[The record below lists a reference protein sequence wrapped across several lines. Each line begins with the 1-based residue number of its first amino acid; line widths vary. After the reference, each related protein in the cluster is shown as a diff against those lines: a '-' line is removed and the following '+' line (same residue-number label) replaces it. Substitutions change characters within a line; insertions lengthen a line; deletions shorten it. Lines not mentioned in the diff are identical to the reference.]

1 MRRQIQLMLLLL
13 CAGGGL
19 VAAPAARA
27 VPSHGLS
34 IRPEV
39 MDIGTFYS
47 GDVLTISGEVPSG
60 QDVIIEITGPAAD
73 NQFDIKGKVGPFWMT
88 QDKAE
93 MDGAPTMYI
102 LLLPG
107 GPEWVPKASA
117 QGLGLETLKSKVQIQ
132 STSLSADDFFNM
144 FVKLKKDQGLYEEE
158 ENAVTYTAA
167 DDGNKRFSAVYR
179 FPRATSAGNYA
190 ISATTIADG
199 IRATVRT
206 TVLKVDE
213 IGFIRLVDSLATNR
227 RLAYGILAVII
238 ALFTGAVMGLL
249 FKGGGSH

>member
-1 MRRQIQLMLLLL
+1 MRRLIHLMLLLV
-13 CAGGGL
+13 CAGLGL
-19 VAAPAARA
+19 AVAPAARA
-27 VPSHGLS
+27 VQSQALS

-47 GDVLTISGEVPSG
+47 GDVVTISGEVPRG

-73 NQFDIKGKVGPFWMT
+73 DQFDIKGKVGPFWMT

-93 MDGAPTMYI
+93 MDGAPSMYI

-107 GPEWVPKASA
+107 GSQWVPKASA
-117 QGLGLETLKSKVQIQ
+117 QGLGLENLKSKVKIQ
-132 STSLSADDFFNM
+132 SSSMPADDLFDM
-144 FVKLKKDQGLYEEE
+144 FLKLKEDQGLYEEE
-158 ENAVTYTAA
+158 ENAVTYQTAE
-167 DDGNKRFSAVYR
+167 DGGRRFSAVYR
-179 FPRATSAGNYA
+179 FPRSTSAGNYS
-190 ISATTIADG
+190 ISATAIADG
-199 IRATVRT
+199 VRAKVRK

-213 IGFIRLVDSLATNR
+213 VGFIRLVDSLATNR
-227 RLAYGILAVII
+227 RLAYGILAVVI